1 MYGAEGG
8 NRTRTVVTP
17 LDFES
22 SILLINTNYV
32 KLSKIVVSLEMTRLQ
47 SVL

>member
-1 MYGAEGG
+1 
-8 NRTRTVVTP
+8 
-17 LDFES
+17 
-22 SILLINTNYV
+22 LINTNYV